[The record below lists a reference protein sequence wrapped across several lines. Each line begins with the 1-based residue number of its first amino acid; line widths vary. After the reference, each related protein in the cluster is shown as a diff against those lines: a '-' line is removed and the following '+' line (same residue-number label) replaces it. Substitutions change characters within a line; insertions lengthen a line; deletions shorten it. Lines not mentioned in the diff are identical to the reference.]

1 MTTQRWYRPQCHLP
15 ASQATDRPP
24 LDDPALPASEAP
36 TSLHLTRFPA
46 VPFPPQDPI
55 QVTAVP
61 RKTYIHIYAHVYIFK
76 RGFCLRA
83 DVLKRHSERES
94 EKSPP
99 VGRPRFIPS
108 PPVSSWISGT
118 HAHAPRVMFETPDR
132 TQPRGGHVGVQ
143 RPNHS
148 AACWS
153 QGTIHFYLFYCGTGH
168 RMGRSLSVMCSI
180 RDTEREVI
188 VGDVQHTASAVQ
200 PSPPLTSRTRSSPQ
214 RDGATNTPASRSA
227 CPPPICPSLWSCQLG
242 TLPAV
247 EGVRGAPIPG
257 LLLSV
262 VVSGFAPTETQDE
275 ARLSGRDRAEVAPA
289 RLVSDVSRQGVSSAL
304 TRLLQSL

>member
-1 MTTQRWYRPQCHLP
+1 
-15 ASQATDRPP
+15 
-24 LDDPALPASEAP
+24 
-36 TSLHLTRFPA
+36 
-46 VPFPPQDPI
+46 
-55 QVTAVP
+55 
-61 RKTYIHIYAHVYIFK
+61 
-76 RGFCLRA
+76 
-83 DVLKRHSERES
+83 
-94 EKSPP
+94 
-99 VGRPRFIPS
+99 
-108 PPVSSWISGT
+108 
-118 HAHAPRVMFETPDR
+118 MFETPDR

-289 RLVSDVSRQGVSSAL
+289 RLPTREQNKPLFFTEGSGSVTSSQQHRAGR
-304 TRLLQSL
+304 TRPRPPVTVIARGCVLPFFQL